1 MAVGEGCWQKSRFSI
16 ATAMIATCHKRW
28 QRPPEPNGWML
39 PSKNGQQCHCSLAKK
54 KWHHHSIKKGC
65 CQQHPVFP
73 GGHPSKYWLGS
84 TLLNFSDRTRTGVFN
99 VIWPLVKDA
108 GKICV
113 FPSLM
118 IKYYTVLKPLMVA
131 AKIAVF
137 HIFCKK
143 DESKWNDEKEKNNN
157 NPLMVWW
164 CSFLGH
170 LSGLPWVC
178 IV

>member
-1 MAVGEGCWQKSRFSI
+1 MIFLAAADEKPYPICFTLYLTKTTTPLQLCPKEMASSSE
-16 ATAMIATCHKRW
+16 
-28 QRPPEPNGWML
+28 
-39 PSKNGQQCHCSLAKK
+39 
-54 KWHHHSIKKGC
+54 KKGC